1 VGGRASRVKGHGWE
15 REVANLLRERLG
27 IDAKRGLA
35 QPRGGSAEE
44 PDVLAPGVPIW
55 LECKRGKKTNA
66 RAALAQAVEAIGRSG
81 ARAHPVAVCRDDHAE
96 PVVMLHL
103 DVWLEMLTA
112 WVATAPASP
121 QARPAAK
128 SPRRKLP
135 KPRVTTIP
143 TPPAEPPAAPPQ
155 ERRGRARTVAGTRL
169 VSAPR
174 ATPAAPAA
182 GASCI
187 SPSAPPPVGRG
198 GSRRRA

>member
-1 VGGRASRVKGHGWE
+1 MGKASRVKGHGWE
-15 REVANLLRERLG
+15 REVAHMLRERLG

-44 PDVLAPGVPIW
+44 PDVLSPGVPIW

-66 RAALAQAVEAIGRSG
+66 RAALAQAVDAIGRSG

-103 DVWLEMLTA
+103 DVWLDMLTA
-112 WVATAPASP
+112 WVATAPSAP
-121 QARPAAK
+121 AARPAAK
-128 SPRRKLP
+128 PPRRT
-135 KPRVTTIP
+135 KPTPPAP
-143 TPPAEPPAAPPQ
+143 TKSSPPAAPPAEPPRARP
-155 ERRGRARTVAGTRL
+155 GRARTVAGTRL
-169 VSAPR
+169 VQGSS

-182 GASCI
+182 AASCTA
-187 SPSAPPPVGRG
+187 PSAPPPAGRG